1 MWTNVLKSPI
11 NQPFERGAERI
22 DGKLVGQHPL
32 PLLGAYEAYLAQLLD
47 NTHRNF
53 IEKWWL
59 QGRLKTRE
67 VMPEQ
72 EYFGIENAPKEQLEV
87 DDILGLNNMKAFYD
101 YRQKMQP
108 PTWEEFVS
116 KIDEKDEIEAAR
128 IMFTGFPSGT
138 VSRNKPVREELMD
151 APELTQD
158 EFEEKAEKVYREA
171 HELFAQLIKDI
182 ENRLSNYLNS
192 EYVKNQSNPRQRAKS
207 FLIEIINELAPNR
220 TRQYKLTESPRGLTF
235 TFTPDWEP
243 TKISRAG
250 KKYSG
255 SEIEYSF
262 KFQMNLSQ
270 TPSDFCMQEFR
281 NGKFYKTMC
290 LGADPSSAQLSLG
303 DIYAG
308 ILQFLLQDKY
318 KNYDEAMRDFARYGG
333 SIGRDEGRARRG
345 KMIAWNLDRM
355 DDNGKRMVRIIKDMI
370 QSIRFKFHAW
380 GEYYYE
386 ESGGKI
392 EYSVFKS
399 DWTDVLKN
407 QRKVRQPRVQT
418 TVVDVSDRKRNLL
431 PKWVQNNT
439 TYETRS
445 GVRAQYN
452 TLTEMFR
459 INTDKDKMLLA
470 AWYLRSYIA
479 RIDGRFQRNLREKNP
494 FAPKGPSIAPMQ
506 VVPIK
511 TMTGKLLSYVLIKY
525 NKKIPEINFLRIK
538 GKATDFPNL
547 EVMDLGNGS
556 PELSWE
562 NNVQAKD
569 YFRKVFGPAEVG
581 ETPQQPETRTI
592 GDTVDEETRR
602 TMGGGN

>member
-1 MWTNVLKSPI
+1 MWANVLKSPLK
-11 NQPFERGAERI
+11 QPFQRGAERI

-32 PLLGAYEAYLAQLLD
+32 PLLGAYEAYLTQLLD

-59 QGRLKTRE
+59 QGRLKSKAT
-67 VMPEQ
+67 MPKPSMGE
-72 EYFGIENAPKEQLEV
+72 GAVGPKERLEI
-87 DDILGLNNMKAFYD
+87 DDILGLNNMKVFHD
-101 YRQKMQP
+101 YRRQMQP
-108 PTWEEFVS
+108 PTWEDFVS

-128 IMFTGFPSGT
+128 VMFTEFPDG
-138 VSRNKPVREELMD
+138 NKPVREELMD

-171 HELFAQLIKDI
+171 HELFAELIKKI
-182 ENRLSNYLNS
+182 ESKLSNYLIS
-192 EYVKNQSNPRQRAKS
+192 DYVTNQSNPRQRAKS
-207 FLIEIINELAPNR
+207 LLIEIINELAPSR
-220 TRQYKLTESPRGLTF
+220 TRQYKLTESPRGLSF
-235 TFTPDWEP
+235 TFTPDWE
-243 TKISRAG
+243 ILSQQ
-250 KKYSG
+250 G
-255 SEIEYSF
+255 SAIDNIEHSF
-262 KFQMNLSQ
+262 KFNMNLSQ
-270 TPSDFCMQEFR
+270 TRGDFCIQEFR
-281 NGKFYKTMC
+281 NDEFYKTMC
-290 LGADPSSAQLSLG
+290 LGPAYGEQPLG
-303 DIYAG
+303 DVYAG
-308 ILQFLLQDKY
+308 IVMFLLDSKY
-318 KNYDEAMRDFARYGG
+318 KNYVEAMSDFARFGG
-333 SIGRDEGRARRG
+333 HIGRDESRARG
-345 KMIAWNLDRM
+345 AKNISWNLDKM
-355 DDNGKRMVRIIKDMI
+355 DVNGRRMVRNIKDMI
-370 QSIRFKFHAW
+370 QNIRYKFHAW

-386 ESGGKI
+386 ESGDKI

-439 TYETRS
+439 TYETRA

-470 AWYLRSYIA
+470 AWYLRSYIS

-511 TMTGKLLSYVLIKY
+511 TMTGRLLSYVLVKY
-525 NKKIPEINFLRIK
+525 NKKIPEINFLRLK
-538 GKATDFPNL
+538 GRATDFPNL
-547 EVMDLGNGS
+547 EVMDLGNGN
-556 PELSWE
+556 PELNWE
-562 NNVQAKD
+562 NNNEAKD
-569 YFRKVFGPAEVG
+569 YFRQVFGPAEVG

-592 GDTVDEETRR
+592 GDTIDEETRR
-602 TMGGGN
+602 TVGGGN

>member
-1 MWTNVLKSPI
+1 MWTDVLKSPI

-59 QGRLKTRE
+59 QGRLKSKAT
-67 VMPEQ
+67 MPKPSMGE
-72 EYFGIENAPKEQLEV
+72 GAIGPKEQLEV

-101 YRQKMQP
+101 YRQQMQP

-138 VSRNKPVREELMD
+138 VSSNEPVREELMD

-192 EYVKNQSNPRQRAKS
+192 EYVKNESNPRQRAKS

-235 TFTPDWEP
+235 TFTPDWDS
-243 TKISRAG
+243 KF
-250 KKYSG
+250 
-255 SEIEYSF
+255 IEHSF

-270 TPSDFCMQEFR
+270 SVHDFCMQEFR

-290 LGADPSSAQLSLG
+290 LASSSMETPLADVYVNALLW
-303 DIYAG
+303 
-308 ILQFLLQDKY
+308 ILDAKY
-318 KNYDEAMRDFARYGG
+318 KNYEEAMNDFARYGG
-333 SIGRDEGRARRG
+333 SIGRDENRARRA
-345 KMIAWNLDRM
+345 KNLAWNLDRL
-355 DDNGKRMVRIIKDMI
+355 DANGKRMVRIIKDKI
-370 QSIRFKFHAW
+370 QSVRFKFHAW

-439 TYETRS
+439 TYERRA

-470 AWYLRSYIA
+470 AWYLRSYIS

-538 GKATDFPNL
+538 GKASDFPNL

-556 PELSWE
+556 PEVNWE